1 MILSLQLPFAV
12 FPLVHFTTSRA
23 FMGEFVLPWPLRIV
37 AWLIFLLLAGLN
49 VKLVVDF
56 GLTGGEAAERR
67 LLL

>member
-12 FPLVHFTTSRA
+12 FPLVHFTTSSKV
-23 FMGEFVLPWPLRIV
+23 MGEFVLRWWWKIP

-56 GLTGGEAAERR
+56 GITGGEAAE
-67 LLL
+67 